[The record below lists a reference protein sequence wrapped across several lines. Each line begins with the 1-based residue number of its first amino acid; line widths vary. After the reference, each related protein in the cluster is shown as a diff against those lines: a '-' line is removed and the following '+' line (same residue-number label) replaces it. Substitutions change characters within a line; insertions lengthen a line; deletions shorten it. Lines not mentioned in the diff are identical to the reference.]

1 MSAGMET
8 PRQALTLPH
17 LLAQS
22 LLFGAF
28 ALVIG
33 VFSRWPA
40 YQVLAPER
48 AVVKVSFTHHGK
60 PVSECR
66 QRSAAELA
74 KLPPHMRAPVQCPR
88 ERSPVVV
95 EVDVDGQTVYRY
107 AAQPSG
113 LSRDGAS
120 AVYQRIELPAGPHE
134 FTVRMNDDARQSGFN
149 HQRTGTFTLAPAQIL
164 VIDFDAQAGGV
175 TFK

>member
-8 PRQALTLPH
+8 PRQSLTVPH
-17 LLAQS
+17 LLAQI
-22 LLFGAF
+22 LLFGFF

-48 AVVKVSFTHHGK
+48 AIVKVSFTHHGK

-66 QRSAAELA
+66 HLSAAELA
-74 KLPPHMRAPVQCPR
+74 KLPPNMRAPVQCPR

-95 EVDVDGQTVYRY
+95 EVDVDGKMVYRH

-113 LSRDGAS
+113 LSHDGAS
-120 AVYQRIELPAGPHE
+120 SVYQRIELSAGMHE
-134 FTVRMNDDARQSGFN
+134 FTVRMNDDARQPGFN
-149 HQRTGTFTLAPAQIL
+149 HTRTSTLTLAPAQIL
-164 VIDFDAQAGGV
+164 VIDFDAEAGGV